1 MRAVRHKTAR
11 TLLPMKTTR
20 ARSGRKP
27 KLIQVMPP
35 PLFQVIQPEAGND
48 YWHVVIHDRQSDDK
62 IHFVSRQRGW
72 SEADIV
78 KAGGRELAN
87 GEGVVAVQR
96 VENGIPVSLNL
107 YAVRYA
113 FGRWQIRCVRPV
125 VSGNRTGIIV
135 EPPFSPVIPGTTY
148 EVYRVGKRYNALTR
162 QWIVIA
168 EAVAHVPGMEQPVV
182 VGDYKTMM
190 ALAEAYAKQL
200 GYALTAENLPTI

>member
-1 MRAVRHKTAR
+1 
-11 TLLPMKTTR
+11 MKTTR

-35 PLFQVIQPEAGND
+35 PLFQVIRPEAGND

-72 SEADIV
+72 GEADIV

-87 GEGVVAVQR
+87 GKGEVAAQR

-113 FGRWQIRCVRPV
+113 FGRWQVRCERPA
-125 VSGNRTGIIV
+125 VSGVRSGIIV
-135 EPPFSPVIPGTTY
+135 QPPFSP
-148 EVYRVGKRYNALTR
+148 
-162 QWIVIA
+162 
-168 EAVAHVPGMEQPVV
+168 AHV
-182 VGDYKTMM
+182 
-190 ALAEAYAKQL
+190 L
-200 GYALTAENLPTI
+200 GTDSLGRDVLSRLLHGSRISLGVAATARASISKRSLRRWPSSPTES